1 MDYEVSESK
10 CTFPGQAFIYKPA
23 KIYWAW
29 PGSALCQACGR
40 GSRLGGGTV
49 SALEEFSGWEDSL
62 YLQE

>member
-10 CTFPGQAFIYKPA
+10 CAFPGQAFINKPA

-29 PGSALCQACGR
+29 PDSALCQAWGW
-40 GSRLGGGTV
+40 GSGLGEGTV

-62 YLQE
+62 CLRE